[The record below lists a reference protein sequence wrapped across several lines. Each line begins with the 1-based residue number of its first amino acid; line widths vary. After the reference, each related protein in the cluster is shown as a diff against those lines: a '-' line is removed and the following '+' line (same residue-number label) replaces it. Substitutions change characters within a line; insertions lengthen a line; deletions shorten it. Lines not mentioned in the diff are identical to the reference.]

1 MNIYYTKQR
10 WKWVLIGLVTSIFV
24 ASIIYS
30 NFIVNRIS
38 DEERDKIKIW
48 ADAIQRKVAIVN
60 YTEEFFE
67 RIREEERRRANLLAK
82 AYNKLATSGASE
94 DITFYLELISN
105 NKTIPVILTDE
116 NRKINGAVNFEMNT
130 DSIPILEGKLL
141 EEFSQYKPIAI
152 NYYGKH
158 FMYLYYKESQIYSDL
173 RTVIEDL
180 IESFFNEVVVNSASV
195 PVIITDST
203 KSKIITFGNMSLDSL
218 TLIQKSDSIIKD
230 MSQQNLPIEIE
241 IHGLGKSYV
250 YYKESVL
257 LSQLRYFP
265 YVQFFAIAVFLLV
278 AYMLFSIAR
287 RSEQDQVWVGMS
299 KETAHQLGTPLSSLI
314 GWIEMLRL
322 QNVSEEIISEL
333 EKDIHRLEVITQ
345 RFSKIGSSP
354 ELKNENIIKVI
365 NDFVDYF
372 KTRTSS
378 KINFYIYADPA
389 DEIML
394 PLNRYLFE
402 WVIENIC
409 KNAVDAMAGA
419 GNINFEIT
427 TDSKK
432 VYIDITDTGKG
443 MLKKDFKTIFKP
455 GYTTKTRGWGLGLT
469 LAYRIIRKY
478 HNGEIFVKSAQM
490 SKGTTFRLVLR
501 KKQI

>member
-10 WKWVLIGLVTSIFV
+10 WKWILIGLVTSIFA
-24 ASIIYS
+24 ASIVYS
-30 NFIVNRIS
+30 NFVVKRVSN
-38 DEERDKIKIW
+38 EERDKIKIW
-48 ADAIQRKVAIVN
+48 ADAIQRKAAIVN

-82 AYNKLATSGASE
+82 AYNKLATSGSSE

-116 NRKINGAVNFEMNT
+116 ERNINGTVNFEINT
-130 DSIPILEGKLL
+130 DSVRVLEGELL
-141 EEFSQYKPIAI
+141 EEFSQFKPISI

-158 FMYLYYKESQIYSDL
+158 YMYLYYKESQIYSDL
-173 RTVIEDL
+173 RTVIDDL

-203 KSKIITFGNMSLDSL
+203 KSRIITFGNMQLDSL
-218 TLIQKSDSIIKD
+218 HITEKADSIIKD
-230 MSQQNLPIEIE
+230 MSQQNLPIEIQ
-241 IHGLGKSYV
+241 IHGLGKSFV
-250 YYKESVL
+250 FYKESVL

-278 AYMLFSIAR
+278 AYLLFSISR

-322 QNVSEEIISEL
+322 QNVSEEIIAEL
-333 EKDIHRLEVITQ
+333 EKDVQRLDVIAQ

-354 ELKNENIIKVI
+354 ELKKENLVKVI
-365 NDFVDYF
+365 NDFVEYY

-378 KINFYIYADPA
+378 KINFYIYSDPA
-389 DEIML
+389 DEINL

-402 WVIENIC
+402 WVIENLC
-409 KNAVDAMAGA
+409 KNAVDAMSGA

-427 TDSKK
+427 TDSKRA
-432 VYIDITDTGKG
+432 YIDISDTGKG
-443 MLKKDFKTIFKP
+443 LAKKDFQTIFKP
-455 GYTTKTRGWGLGLT
+455 GYTSKPRGWGLGLS
-469 LAYRIIRKY
+469 LAYRIIKKY
-478 HNGEIFVKSAQM
+478 HKGKIFVKSAQVG
-490 SKGTTFRLVLR
+490 KGTTFRIVLR
-501 KKQI
+501 KK

>member
-10 WKWVLIGLVTSIFV
+10 WKWILIGLVTSIFA
-24 ASIIYS
+24 ASIVYS
-30 NFIVNRIS
+30 NFVVKRVSN
-38 DEERDKIKIW
+38 EERDKIKIW
-48 ADAIQRKVAIVN
+48 ADAIQRKAAIVN

-82 AYNKLATSGASE
+82 AYNKLATSGSSE

-116 NRKINGAVNFEMNT
+116 ERNINGTVNFEINT
-130 DSIPILEGKLL
+130 DSVRVLEGELL
-141 EEFSQYKPIAI
+141 EEFSQFKPISI

-158 FMYLYYKESQIYSDL
+158 YMYLYYKESQIYSDL
-173 RTVIEDL
+173 RTVIDDL

-203 KSKIITFGNMSLDSL
+203 KSQIITFGNIQLDSL
-218 TLIQKSDSIIKD
+218 LIVEKSDSIIKD
-230 MSQQNLPIEIE
+230 MSQQNPPIEIQ
-241 IHGLGKSYV
+241 IHGLGKSFV
-250 YYKESVL
+250 FYKESVL

-278 AYMLFSIAR
+278 AYLLFSISR

-322 QNVSEEIISEL
+322 QNVSEEIIAEL
-333 EKDIHRLEVITQ
+333 EKDVQRLDVIAQ

-354 ELKNENIIKVI
+354 ELKKENLVKVI
-365 NDFVDYF
+365 NDFVEYY

-378 KINFYIYADPA
+378 KINFYIYSDPA
-389 DEIML
+389 DEINL

-402 WVIENIC
+402 WVIENLC
-409 KNAVDAMAGA
+409 KNAVDAMSGA

-427 TDSKK
+427 TDSKRA
-432 VYIDITDTGKG
+432 YIDISDTGKG
-443 MLKKDFKTIFKP
+443 LAKKDFQTIFKP
-455 GYTTKTRGWGLGLT
+455 GYTSKPRGWGLGLS
-469 LAYRIIRKY
+469 LAYRIIKKY
-478 HNGEIFVKSAQM
+478 HKGKIFVKSAQVG
-490 SKGTTFRLVLR
+490 KGTTFRIVLR
-501 KKQI
+501 KK

>member
-10 WKWVLIGLVTSIFV
+10 WKWILIGLVTSIFA
-24 ASIIYS
+24 ASIVYS
-30 NFIVNRIS
+30 NFIVKRVSN
-38 DEERDKIKIW
+38 EERDKIKIW
-48 ADAIQRKVAIVN
+48 ADAIQRKAAIVN

-82 AYNKLATSGASE
+82 AYNKLATSGSSE

-116 NRKINGAVNFEMNT
+116 ERNINGAVNFEINT
-130 DSIPILEGKLL
+130 DSVRILEGELL
-141 EEFSQYKPIAI
+141 EEFSQFNPISI

-158 FMYLYYKESQIYSDL
+158 YMYLYYKESQIYSDL

-203 KSKIITFGNMSLDSL
+203 KSQIITFGNIQLDSL
-218 TLIQKSDSIIKD
+218 LIVEKSDSIIKD
-230 MSQQNLPIEIE
+230 MSQQNPPIEIQ
-241 IHGLGKSYV
+241 IHGLGKSFV
-250 YYKESVL
+250 FYKESVL

-265 YVQFFAIAVFLLV
+265 YVQFFAIAIFLLV

-322 QNVSEEIISEL
+322 QNVSEEIITEL
-333 EKDIHRLEVITQ
+333 EKDVQRLDVITQ
-345 RFSKIGSSP
+345 RFSKIGSTP
-354 ELKNENIIKVI
+354 ELKKENLIKVI

-378 KINFYIYADPA
+378 KINFYIYSDPA
-389 DEIML
+389 DEINL

-402 WVIENIC
+402 WVIENLC
-409 KNAVDAMAGA
+409 KNAVDAMSGA

-432 VYIDITDTGKG
+432 AYIDISDTGKG
-443 MLKKDFKTIFKP
+443 VPKKDFKTIFKP
-455 GYTTKTRGWGLGLT
+455 GYTSKPRGWGLGLS
-469 LAYRIIRKY
+469 LAYRIIKKY
-478 HNGEIFVKSAQM
+478 HKGKIFVKSAQAG
-490 SKGTTFRLVLR
+490 KGTTFRIILR
-501 KKQI
+501 KK

>member
-10 WKWVLIGLVTSIFV
+10 WKWFLIGLVTSIFA
-24 ASIIYS
+24 ASIVYS
-30 NFIVNRIS
+30 NFVVKRVSN
-38 DEERDKIKIW
+38 EERDKIKIW
-48 ADAIQRKVAIVN
+48 ADAIQRKAAIVN

-82 AYNKLATSGASE
+82 AYNKLAVSGSSE

-116 NRKINGAVNFEMNT
+116 ERNINGAVNFDIDT
-130 DSIPILEGKLL
+130 DSVRVLEGELL
-141 EEFSQYKPIAI
+141 EEFSQFTPISI

-158 FMYLYYKESQIYSDL
+158 YMYLYYKESQIYSDL
-173 RTVIEDL
+173 RTVIDDL

-203 KSKIITFGNMSLDSL
+203 KSHIITFGNMQLDSL
-218 TLIQKSDSIIKD
+218 HIIEKADSIIKD
-230 MSQQNLPIEIE
+230 MSQQNPPIEIE
-241 IHGLGKSYV
+241 IHGLGKSFV

-265 YVQFFAIAVFLLV
+265 YVQFFAIAIFLLV
-278 AYMLFSIAR
+278 AYMLFSISR

-322 QNVSEEIISEL
+322 QNVSEDIITEL
-333 EKDIHRLEVITQ
+333 EKDVQRLDVITQ
-345 RFSKIGSSP
+345 RFSKIGSTP
-354 ELKNENIIKVI
+354 ELKKENLVKVI
-365 NDFVDYF
+365 NVFVDYYR
-372 KTRTSS
+372 TRTSS
-378 KINFYIYADPA
+378 KINFYIYSDPA
-389 DEIML
+389 DEICL

-402 WVIENIC
+402 WVIENLC
-409 KNAVDAMAGA
+409 KNAVDAMSGT

-427 TDSKK
+427 TDSKRA
-432 VYIDITDTGKG
+432 YIDISDTGKG
-443 MLKKDFKTIFKP
+443 VPKKDFKTIFKP
-455 GYTTKTRGWGLGLT
+455 GYTSKPRGWGLGLS
-469 LAYRIIRKY
+469 LAYRIIKKY
-478 HNGEIFVKSAQM
+478 HKGKIFVKSAQAG
-490 SKGTTFRLVLR
+490 KGTTFRIVLR
-501 KKQI
+501 KK